1 MPSVKRTQAKTMNE
15 QAPNGPHARTE
26 KRRGHRFPVVVP
38 VEARWQDASGK
49 SIQVTAQAKEVNA
62 HGGLLEMRNYP
73 SVGSQLELTNLL
85 TKETYRARVVAPRR
99 SRDGLALGVAVELL
113 IPSETFWGVNFQLRK
128 TSAEL
133 FRLEQEIRSGGID
146 TRILTDFRDAV
157 DHVRKTAWAVQEW
170 QERQLQDHDPRTV
183 LPLLTTERI
192 RRAAQL
198 VDAIASDL
206 VAHEVTR
213 ETPAVHDLFQAVG
226 QVHQLL
232 AALLKD
238 SEA

>member
-1 MPSVKRTQAKTMNE
+1 MK
-15 QAPNGPHARTE
+15 
-26 KRRGHRFPVVVP
+26 
-38 VEARWQDASGK
+38 
-49 SIQVTAQAKEVNA
+49 
-62 HGGLLEMRNYP
+62 NYP

-85 TKETYRARVVAPRR
+85 TNETYRARVVAPRR
-99 SRDGLALGVAVELL
+99 SRDGQALGVAVELL

-133 FRLEQEIRSGGID
+133 FRLEQEIRTGGID
-146 TRILTDFRDAV
+146 ARILTDFRDAV

-198 VDAIASDL
+198 IDAITADL
-206 VAHEVTR
+206 DAQEVTR
-213 ETPAVHDLFQAVG
+213 ETAGVRDLFQAVG
-226 QVHQLL
+226 QANQLL
-232 AALLKD
+232 ADLLRD
-238 SEA
+238 GEA

>member
-1 MPSVKRTQAKTMNE
+1 MDE
-15 QAPNGPHARTE
+15 QTTNGLPIKTE

-38 VEARWQDASGK
+38 VKARWQDASGK
-49 SIQVTAQAKEVNA
+49 GIQVTAQAKEVNA
-62 HGGLLEMRNYP
+62 HGGLLEMKNYP

-85 TKETYRARVVAPRR
+85 TNENYRARVVAPRR
-99 SRDGLALGVAVELL
+99 SKDGQALGVAVELL

-133 FRLEQEIRSGGID
+133 FRLEQEIRTGGID
-146 TRILTDFRDAV
+146 ARILTDFRDAV

-170 QERQLQDHDPRTV
+170 QERQLLDHDPRTV

-198 VDAIASDL
+198 IDAIAADL
-206 VAHEVTR
+206 AAQEVTR
-213 ETPAVHDLFQAVG
+213 ETAGVRDLFQAVG
-226 QVHQLL
+226 RANQLL
-232 AALLKD
+232 ADLLRD
-238 SEA
+238 GEA